1 MARIPPNAINV
12 LLELGIQLL
21 KAVKDLNENGKLL
34 APEKPKEEKGDKDDK
49 KQDVQSAPVKKNYV
63 KAVSKGLY
71 KIFSKMGISTLQS
84 YCGAQIYEA
93 VGLDTEIVANYFTGT
108 PTNIEGLSL
117 EMLEEETAWLKNKG
131 WLQ

>member
-49 KQDVQSAPVKKNYV
+49 PVNSQTATEKNIIVSARTSNNRR
-63 KAVSKGLY
+63 
-71 KIFSKMGISTLQS
+71 T
-84 YCGAQIYEA
+84 
-93 VGLDTEIVANYFTGT
+93 
-108 PTNIEGLSL
+108 
-117 EMLEEETAWLKNKG
+117 
-131 WLQ
+131 